1 MKLGANITQADR
13 DLDFQTESVRPELL
27 TNATSAVVSSV
38 SLETMLFIGGGG
50 GRERP
55 VQRQHER
62 RKSRCVEVKARNL
75 AVGASKGRD
84 MVDAIKK
91 GKVDIVFGQK

>member
-13 DLDFQTESVRPELL
+13 DLYFQTESVRPELL

-38 SLETMLFIGGGG
+38 SLETMLFIGGG

>member
-1 MKLGANITQADR
+1 MPPAL
-13 DLDFQTESVRPELL
+13 LSVACHWKQCYLL
-27 TNATSAVVSSV
+27 
-38 SLETMLFIGGGG
+38 GGG